1 MLAALYENTMKYSP
15 EKVTLIADAIF
26 SKETLKVVEGYS
38 EFDQEPIE
46 FRSASELACYLT
58 KKLVTK
64 RISTDIRV
72 VYPDMGCELS
82 KEKIILDP
90 DKVSGKTFRYT
101 WSGWGQIILQLE
113 GAEKKIEINRV
124 TSNSEQRALKW
135 VGVYPEKEPVDSW
148 NWDAVGK
155 HTRRLQRVLKKIV

>member
-1 MLAALYENTMKYSP
+1 MKYSS
-15 EKVTLIADAIF
+15 EKVSLIAEAIF
-26 SKETLKVVEGYS
+26 SKETLRVVEGYS

-46 FRSASELACYLT
+46 FSSASELTCYLT

-72 VYPDMGCELS
+72 VYPDMGCDLS
-82 KEKIILDP
+82 KEKIILNP
-90 DKVSGKTFRYT
+90 DKVSGKRFRYT
-101 WSGWGQIILQLE
+101 WSGWGQIILQFE
-113 GAEKKIEINRV
+113 GVEKQVEINRV

-135 VGVYPEKEPVDSW
+135 VGAYPEKEAVDSW

-155 HTRRLQRVLKKIV
+155 HTRRLQRVLNKIV

>member
-1 MLAALYENTMKYSP
+1 MKYSS
-15 EKVTLIADAIF
+15 EKVTLIAEAIF

-46 FRSASELACYLT
+46 FSSASELACYLM
-58 KKLVTK
+58 KNLVTK
-64 RISTDIRV
+64 QISTDIRV
-72 VYPDMGCELS
+72 VYPDMGCKLS

-90 DKVSGKTFRYT
+90 DSVGGKTFRYT

-113 GAEKKIEINRV
+113 GAEKQVEINRV

-135 VGVYPEKEPVDSW
+135 VDVYPEKEPVDSW
-148 NWDAVGK
+148 DWDAVGK